1 MIIMNVMETKARL
14 ENDLK
19 DAMRAGDDLRKRTL
33 RLALASIRL
42 AEVEKGGPLDENAVL
57 NILQK
62 EVKSHH
68 ESIEDA
74 RRAARPDLEQTA
86 LKEIAVLEGYLPRQ
100 LSQDELE
107 ALAKQ
112 VIAEV
117 GASSPREMGQVMKL
131 LVPRLEGRASGEQAS
146 QVVRKLLQ

>member
-1 MIIMNVMETKARL
+1 MIIMETKARL
-14 ENDLK
+14 ETDLK
-19 DAMRAGDDLRKRTL
+19 GALRAGADLRKRTL
-33 RLALASIRL
+33 RLALAAIRL

-57 NILQK
+57 TILQK
-62 EVKSHH
+62 EVKSQL
-68 ESIEDA
+68 ETIEDA
-74 RRAARPDLEQTA
+74 RRAARPDLEQVA
-86 LKEIAVLEGYLPRQ
+86 LEEIAVLENYLPRQ
-100 LSQDELE
+100 LSTDELE

-146 QVVRKLLQ
+146 QAVRKLLQ